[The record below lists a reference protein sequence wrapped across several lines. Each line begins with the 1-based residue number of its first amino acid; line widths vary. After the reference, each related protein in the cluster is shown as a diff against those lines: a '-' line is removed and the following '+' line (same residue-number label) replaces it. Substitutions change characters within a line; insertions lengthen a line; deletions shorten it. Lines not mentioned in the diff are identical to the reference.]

1 MCWANRM
8 LVCGISQ
15 IDPYVSSC
23 TIVKSKCN
31 KDLNEKPNTVNT
43 VNQIEEKMENILN
56 ALTQEINFMNK
67 TEITQALRPTIKK
80 GT

>member
-1 MCWANRM
+1 M

-31 KDLNEKPNTVNT
+31 KDLNEKPDT
-43 VNQIEEKMENILN
+43 VNQIEEKMENILD
-56 ALTQEINFMNK
+56 ALTQEINFMNR